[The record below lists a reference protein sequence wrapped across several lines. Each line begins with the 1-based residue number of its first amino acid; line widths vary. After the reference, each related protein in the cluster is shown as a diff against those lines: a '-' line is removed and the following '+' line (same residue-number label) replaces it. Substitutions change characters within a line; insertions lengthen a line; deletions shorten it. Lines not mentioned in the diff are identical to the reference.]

1 MSVGVKRMPKIRTH
15 KGAAKRFKRTG
26 RGKIRRYKAYRAHF
40 LIRKS
45 SRQKRN
51 LRKTGYVHE
60 ADKPRIE
67 RLLPK

>member
-1 MSVGVKRMPKIRTH
+1 MPKIRTH

-26 RGKIRRYKAYRAHF
+26 SGKIRRRKAYGGHF
-40 LIRKS
+40 FIRKS
-45 SRQKRN
+45 SRQKRA
-51 LRKTGYVHE
+51 LRKTAYVSE